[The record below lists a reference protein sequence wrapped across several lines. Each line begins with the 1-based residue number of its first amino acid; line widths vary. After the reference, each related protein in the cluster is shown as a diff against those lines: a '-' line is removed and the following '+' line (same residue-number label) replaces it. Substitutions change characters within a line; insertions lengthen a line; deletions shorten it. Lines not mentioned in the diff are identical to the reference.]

1 LHLKK
6 ALTKDPTH
14 GPCWTAYAVVEERS
28 GNAPAARRIL
38 EQGMRSAPHHGPLY
52 RTYAEMEAKRG
63 RYDAARAL
71 YQKGI
76 AADPFYAQLFHSYV
90 HRVSLARPLASAALL
105 GAGAVL
111 SIPLSPHLQRLASV
125 QRTTS

>member
-1 LHLKK
+1 
-6 ALTKDPTH
+6 
-14 GPCWTAYAVVEERS
+14 
-28 GNAPAARRIL
+28 
-38 EQGMRSAPHHGPLY
+38 MRSAPHHGPLY

-111 SIPLSPHLQRLASV
+111 SIPLSPHLQRLARN
-125 QRTTS
+125 QRTTIRCAISMQSPSSLI